1 MFFDPLYFVF
11 LAPALLLAFVAQI
24 MVRSAYATGNTV
36 AARMSGYSAARQV
49 LDAEGLYTVEIEQV
63 PGHLSDHYDPQAKVL
78 RLSPEVYHGQTASA
92 VGIAA
97 HEAGHAIQ
105 DAHNYAP
112 LMIRNAAVSIAGY
125 GSGFGLVLL
134 MVGIGFGFT
143 LLAWV
148 GVALFAAVAFFQI
161 VNLPVEFNASTRAKL
176 ALANLGIIDQQE
188 MYYVKK
194 VLNAAALTY
203 VAATLQSVLTVL
215 YYLFRL
221 GAFSSSRDD

>member
-112 LMIRNAAVSIAGY
+112 LMIRNAAVPIAGF

>member
-112 LMIRNAAVSIAGY
+112 LMIRNAAVPIAGF

-161 VNLPVEFNASTRAKL
+161 VNLPVEFNASTVS
-176 ALANLGIIDQQE
+176 
-188 MYYVKK
+188 YTH
-194 VLNAAALTY
+194 LTLPTSDL
-203 VAATLQSVLTVL
+203 V
-215 YYLFRL
+215 
-221 GAFSSSRDD
+221 